1 MSKEDLSLS
10 LCLPTAGS
18 VHYKIVVDCAKKGIS
33 YTFIDYDQK
42 KWIMLY
48 ISRIVFPCF
57 LALVCITCVWVCV
70 SAWAKERVR
79 DRVKRDFS
87 KRGARGQEAV
97 NFRLTFAPYVRHTYV
112 TSTSVCVCVWV
123 TACPCVGV
131 RKMEGKT
138 ICWTL
143 ELHYF
148 PSSHK
153 ALSLLLPHFL
163 CWQIPKRNK
172 EEMEWKKRERASWR
186 ERGEERERQQ
196 RSGEERQTASMKDSL
211 W

>member
-112 TSTSVCVCVWV
+112 TSTSVCVCVSDCVSMCGSQKNGGQDYLLDFRV
-123 TACPCVGV
+123 TLFSKLSQSPI
-131 RKMEGKT
+131 T
-138 ICWTL
+138 IA
-143 ELHYF
+143 
-148 PSSHK
+148 SSFFVLTNTK
-153 ALSLLLPHFL
+153 A
-163 CWQIPKRNK
+163 
-172 EEMEWKKRERASWR
+172 E
-186 ERGEERERQQ
+186 
-196 RSGEERQTASMKDSL
+196 
-211 W
+211 